1 MAKPEV
7 RRQTQWV
14 PLTKEQFRA
23 RFFARYYDPVFDA
36 VRAEGLREGV
46 GWLHRLPQVTPQA
59 ASRNGV
65 CRPEL
70 PAAH

>member
-36 VRAEGLREGV
+36 VRAERAEGGAAPSSGESGLEGM
-46 GWLHRLPQVTPQA
+46 GGGDLPLGDP
-59 ASRNGV
+59 S
-65 CRPEL
+65 ESL
-70 PAAH
+70 PY